1 MAMLCDNGISV
12 FLQHLFQLIFIH
24 RSKTGVF
31 MKRFVYTCIALLF
44 AAGSFAFAQ
53 PKITIIGGDT
63 QDWGK
68 VKPKDDPLK
77 ATVKIKNE
85 GTELLKI
92 SDVRPG
98 CGCTTAPLDKKEL
111 NPGEIGSMEV
121 TLKLGATS
129 GLMTKS
135 ITISSN
141 DPQNATKVLYLKAD
155 VVRPIQILPTQYLS
169 FGEMTVGTKS
179 EAKLSI
185 RNTST
190 QDIVLSD
197 FETVAGITLNLTKP
211 TTIPGGGEVELIA
224 KVSPKDK
231 GYFNGV
237 VKMKT
242 NHPDYAT
249 LEIVAYGNVK
259 PSVVDPK

>member
-1 MAMLCDNGISV
+1 
-12 FLQHLFQLIFIH
+12 
-24 RSKTGVF
+24 
-31 MKRFVYTCIALLF
+31 MKRFTAICFALLVC
-44 AAGSFAFAQ
+44 AGTFAFAQ
-53 PKITIIGGDT
+53 PKITIIGGDI

-77 ATVKIKNE
+77 ATIKIKNE
-85 GTELLKI
+85 GNEMLKI
-92 SDVRPG
+92 TDVRPG

-111 NPGEIGSMEV
+111 NPGEMASMDV

-129 GLMTKS
+129 GMMTKS

-155 VVRPIQILPTQYLS
+155 VVRPIQILPTQYFS
-169 FGEMTVGTKS
+169 FGEMTIGTKS
-179 EAKLSI
+179 EAKLI
-185 RNTST
+185 IKNTST

-197 FETVAGITLNLTKP
+197 FETVAGISLNLTKP

-224 KVSPKDK
+224 KVTPNEK

-242 NHPDYAT
+242 NHPDYSS
-249 LEIVAYGNVK
+249 LDIIAYGNVK

>member
-1 MAMLCDNGISV
+1 
-12 FLQHLFQLIFIH
+12 
-24 RSKTGVF
+24 
-31 MKRFVYTCIALLF
+31 MKRFTALCMALLVC
-44 AAGSFAFAQ
+44 AGTMAIAQ

-77 ATVKIKNE
+77 ATIKIKNE
-85 GTELLKI
+85 GNEMLKI
-92 SDVRPG
+92 TDVRPG
-98 CGCTTAPLDKKEL
+98 CGCTTAPLDTNKL
-111 NPGEIGSMEV
+111 NPGEMASMVV

-129 GLMTKS
+129 GMMTKS

-155 VVRPIQILPTQYLS
+155 VVRPIQILPTQYFS
-169 FGEMTVGTKS
+169 FGEMTAGTKS
-179 EAKLSI
+179 EAKLII

-197 FETVAGITLNLTKP
+197 FETVAGISLNLTKP

-224 KVSPKDK
+224 KVTPNEK

-242 NHPDYAT
+242 NHPDYSS
-249 LEIVAYGNVK
+249 LDIIAYGNVK

>member
-1 MAMLCDNGISV
+1 MTCLALM
-12 FLQHLFQLIFIH
+12 IF
-24 RSKTGVF
+24 
-31 MKRFVYTCIALLF
+31 
-44 AAGSFAFAQ
+44 AGSFAYAQ
-53 PKITIIGGDT
+53 PKLTIIGGDT
-63 QDWGK
+63 HDWGK

-77 ATVKIKNE
+77 ATIKIKNE
-85 GTELLKI
+85 GNELLKI

-111 NPGEIGSMEV
+111 NPGEIASMDV

-129 GLMTKS
+129 GMMTKS
-135 ITISSN
+135 ITINSN
-141 DPQNATKVLYLKAD
+141 DPQSATKVLYLKAD
-155 VVRPIQILPTQYLS
+155 VVRPIQILPTQYFS

-179 EAKLSI
+179 EAKLI
-185 RNTST
+185 IKNTST

-197 FETVAGITLNLTKP
+197 FESLAGITLNLTKP

-224 KVSPKDK
+224 KVTPNDK

-242 NHPDYAT
+242 NHPDYAS
-249 LEIVAYGNVK
+249 LDIIAYGNVK

>member
-1 MAMLCDNGISV
+1 M
-12 FLQHLFQLIFIH
+12 IF
-24 RSKTGVF
+24 
-31 MKRFVYTCIALLF
+31 
-44 AAGSFAFAQ
+44 AGSFAYAQ
-53 PKITIIGGDT
+53 PKLTIIGGDT
-63 QDWGK
+63 HDWGK

-77 ATVKIKNE
+77 ATIKIKNE
-85 GTELLKI
+85 GNELLKI

-111 NPGEIGSMEV
+111 NPGEIASMDV

-129 GLMTKS
+129 GMMTKS
-135 ITISSN
+135 ITINSN
-141 DPQNATKVLYLKAD
+141 DPQSATKVLYLKAD
-155 VVRPIQILPTQYLS
+155 VVRPIQILPTQYFS

-179 EAKLSI
+179 EAKLI
-185 RNTST
+185 IKNTST

-197 FETVAGITLNLTKP
+197 FESLAGITLNLTKP

-224 KVSPKDK
+224 KVTPNDK

-242 NHPDYAT
+242 NHPDYAS
-249 LEIVAYGNVK
+249 LDIIAYGNVK

>member
-1 MAMLCDNGISV
+1 MKHFFMTCLALM
-12 FLQHLFQLIFIH
+12 IF
-24 RSKTGVF
+24 
-31 MKRFVYTCIALLF
+31 
-44 AAGSFAFAQ
+44 AGSFAYAQ
-53 PKITIIGGDT
+53 PKLTIIGGDT
-63 QDWGK
+63 HDWGK

-77 ATVKIKNE
+77 ATIKIKNE
-85 GTELLKI
+85 GNELLKI

-111 NPGEIGSMEV
+111 NPGEIASMDV

-129 GLMTKS
+129 GMMTKS
-135 ITISSN
+135 ITINSN

-155 VVRPIQILPTQYLS
+155 VVRPIQILPTQYFS

-179 EAKLSI
+179 EAKLI
-185 RNTST
+185 IKNTST

-197 FETVAGITLNLTKP
+197 FESLAGITLNLTKP

-224 KVSPKDK
+224 KVTPNDK

-242 NHPDYAT
+242 NHPDYAS
-249 LEIVAYGNVK
+249 LDIIAYGNVK

>member
-1 MAMLCDNGISV
+1 
-12 FLQHLFQLIFIH
+12 
-24 RSKTGVF
+24 
-31 MKRFVYTCIALLF
+31 MKRFTAICLALLVC
-44 AAGSFAFAQ
+44 AGAFAFAQ

-77 ATVKIKNE
+77 ATIKIKNE
-85 GTELLKI
+85 GNEMLKI
-92 SDVRPG
+92 TDVRPG

-111 NPGEIGSMEV
+111 NPGEMASMDV

-129 GLMTKS
+129 GMMTKS

-155 VVRPIQILPTQYLS
+155 VARPIQILPTQYFS
-169 FGEMTVGTKS
+169 FGEMTIGTKS
-179 EAKLSI
+179 EAKLI
-185 RNTST
+185 IKNTST

-197 FETVAGITLNLTKP
+197 FETVAGISLNLTKP

-224 KVSPKDK
+224 KVTPNEK

-242 NHPDYAT
+242 NHPDYSS
-249 LEIVAYGNVK
+249 LDIIAYGNVK

>member
-1 MAMLCDNGISV
+1 
-12 FLQHLFQLIFIH
+12 
-24 RSKTGVF
+24 
-31 MKRFVYTCIALLF
+31 MKRFFMTCLALMIF
-44 AAGSFAFAQ
+44 AGSFAYAQ
-53 PKITIIGGDT
+53 PKLTIIGGDT
-63 QDWGK
+63 HDWGK

-77 ATVKIKNE
+77 ATIKIKNE
-85 GTELLKI
+85 GNELLKI

-111 NPGEIGSMEV
+111 NPGEIASMDV

-129 GLMTKS
+129 GMMTKS
-135 ITISSN
+135 ITINSN
-141 DPQNATKVLYLKAD
+141 DPQSATKVLYLKAD
-155 VVRPIQILPTQYLS
+155 VVRPIQILPTQYFS

-179 EAKLSI
+179 EAKLI
-185 RNTST
+185 IKNTST

-197 FETVAGITLNLTKP
+197 FESLAGITLNLTKP

-224 KVSPKDK
+224 KVTPNDK

-242 NHPDYAT
+242 NHPDYAS
-249 LEIVAYGNVK
+249 LDIIAYGNVK

>member
-1 MAMLCDNGISV
+1 
-12 FLQHLFQLIFIH
+12 
-24 RSKTGVF
+24 
-31 MKRFVYTCIALLF
+31 MKRFFMTCLALMIF
-44 AAGSFAFAQ
+44 AGSFAFAQ

-63 QDWGK
+63 HDWGK

-77 ATVKIKNE
+77 ATIKIKNE
-85 GTELLKI
+85 GNELLKI

-111 NPGEIGSMEV
+111 NPGEIASMDV

-129 GLMTKS
+129 GMMTKS
-135 ITISSN
+135 ITINSN
-141 DPQNATKVLYLKAD
+141 DPQSATKVLYLKAD
-155 VVRPIQILPTQYLS
+155 VVRPIQILPTQYFS

-179 EAKLSI
+179 EAKLI
-185 RNTST
+185 IKNTST

-197 FETVAGITLNLTKP
+197 FESLAGITLNLTKP

-224 KVSPKDK
+224 KVTPNDK

-242 NHPDYAT
+242 NHPDYAS
-249 LEIVAYGNVK
+249 LDIIAYGNVK

>member
-1 MAMLCDNGISV
+1 
-12 FLQHLFQLIFIH
+12 
-24 RSKTGVF
+24 
-31 MKRFVYTCIALLF
+31 MKRLTVLCLALLVTAGTF
-44 AAGSFAFAQ
+44 AIAQ

-85 GTELLKI
+85 GNEMLKI

-98 CGCTTAPLDKKEL
+98 CGCTTAPLDKREL
-111 NPGEIGSMEV
+111 NPGEIASMDV

-129 GLMTKS
+129 GMMTKS

-155 VVRPIQILPTQYLS
+155 VVRPIQILPTQYFS
-169 FGEMTVGTKS
+169 FGEMTAGTKS
-179 EAKLSI
+179 EAKLII

-197 FETVAGITLNLTKP
+197 FETVAGISLNLTKP
-211 TTIPGGGEVELIA
+211 TTIPGGGEVELVA
-224 KVSPKDK
+224 KVTPNEK

-242 NHPDYAT
+242 NHPDYSA
-249 LEIVAYGNVK
+249 LDIIAYGNVK

>member
-1 MAMLCDNGISV
+1 
-12 FLQHLFQLIFIH
+12 
-24 RSKTGVF
+24 
-31 MKRFVYTCIALLF
+31 MKRFFMTCLALMIF
-44 AAGSFAFAQ
+44 AGSFAYAQ
-53 PKITIIGGDT
+53 PKLTIIGGDT
-63 QDWGK
+63 HDWGK

-77 ATVKIKNE
+77 ATIKIKNE
-85 GTELLKI
+85 GNELLKI

-111 NPGEIGSMEV
+111 NPGEIASMDV

-129 GLMTKS
+129 GMMTKS
-135 ITISSN
+135 ITINSN

-155 VVRPIQILPTQYLS
+155 VVRPIQILPTQYFS

-179 EAKLSI
+179 EAKLI
-185 RNTST
+185 IKNTST

-197 FETVAGITLNLTKP
+197 FESLAGITLNLTKP

-224 KVSPKDK
+224 KVTPNDK

-242 NHPDYAT
+242 NHPDYAS
-249 LEIVAYGNVK
+249 LDIIAYGNVK

>member
-1 MAMLCDNGISV
+1 
-12 FLQHLFQLIFIH
+12 
-24 RSKTGVF
+24 
-31 MKRFVYTCIALLF
+31 MKRFFMTCLALMIF
-44 AAGSFAFAQ
+44 AGSFAYAQ
-53 PKITIIGGDT
+53 PKLTIIGGDT
-63 QDWGK
+63 HDWGK

-77 ATVKIKNE
+77 ATIKIKNE
-85 GTELLKI
+85 GNELLKI

-111 NPGEIGSMEV
+111 NPGEIASMDV

-129 GLMTKS
+129 GMMTKS
-135 ITISSN
+135 ITINSN
-141 DPQNATKVLYLKAD
+141 DPQSATKVLYLKAD
-155 VVRPIQILPTQYLS
+155 VVRPIQILPTQYFS

-179 EAKLSI
+179 EAKLI
-185 RNTST
+185 IKNTST

-197 FETVAGITLNLTKP
+197 FESLAGITLNLTKP

-224 KVSPKDK
+224 KVTPNDK

-237 VKMKT
+237 VKMNT
-242 NHPDYAT
+242 NHPDYAS
-249 LEIVAYGNVK
+249 LDIIAYGNVK

>member
-1 MAMLCDNGISV
+1 MAMPCDYGISV
-12 FLQHLFQLIFIH
+12 FLKLLLQILFIH
-24 RSKTGVF
+24 RSRTGVY
-31 MKRFVYTCIALLF
+31 MKRFLLTCMSLLF
-44 AAGSFAFAQ
+44 VAGSFALAQ

-85 GTELLKI
+85 GTEMLKI
-92 SDVRPG
+92 TDVRPG

-111 NPGEIGSMEV
+111 NPGEIASMDV

-197 FETVAGITLNLTKP
+197 FETVAGITLNLTKA
-211 TTIPGGGEVELIA
+211 TTIPAGGEVELIA
-224 KVSPKDK
+224 KVTPKDK

-249 LEIVAYGNVK
+249 LDIVAYGNVK